1 MHALIHQYAELV
13 RQLLQ
18 KKAGSAYAEQL
29 IAYMKKHGHL
39 SVLPAVLARVDALG
53 AKKQGPEVV
62 VARPSDAVTLAPRIA
77 GALSTLGAED
87 EYVVRV
93 DDRAVGGY
101 MVRANGKVIDQSH
114 RRALVELYQRV
125 ISK

>member
-13 RQLLQ
+13 HQALQ

-29 IAYMKKHGHL
+29 ITYMKKRGHL
-39 SVLPAVLARVDALG
+39 SVLPAVLAKVHALG
-53 AKKQGPEVV
+53 SKKQGAEVV
-62 VARPSDAVTLAPRIA
+62 IARPSDAEALAPRIA

-87 EYVVRV
+87 EYTVRV

-101 MVRANGKVIDQSH
+101 MVRANGKVIDQSY